1 MPELNERLAKAVRNR
16 MDELGVS
23 QATGQGRGG
32 PSTTSLTKITSGAG
46 YIQGSQLGKLD
57 AGLQW
62 PSGTAA
68 RILRGGSTLTTIA
81 DVSDEELLAEV
92 ARRMQGRPNEAG
104 NAEAEESPGEAVTP
118 NVTPEAQTL
127 AARRG
132 DSRGKSLHARLDDLE
147 GA

>member
-1 MPELNERLAKAVRNR
+1 

-32 PSTTSLTKITSGAG
+32 PSTTSLTKITSGTG

-62 PSGTAA
+62 PSGAAA

-92 ARRMQGRPNEAG
+92 ARRMQGRPDEAG
-104 NAEAEESPGEAVTP
+104 NATAEESPDEAVTP
-118 NVTPEAQTL
+118 NVTPETQILTV
-127 AARRG
+127 RRG
-132 DSRGKSLHARLDDLE
+132 RSRGKALREQLDQPGEEPQGD
-147 GA
+147 

>member
-1 MPELNERLAKAVRNR
+1 

-23 QATGQGRGG
+23 QATVQGRGG

-46 YIQGSQLGKLD
+46 HIQGSQLGKLD

-68 RILRGGSTLTTIA
+68 RILRGGSTLTSIA

-104 NAEAEESPGEAVTP
+104 NAEAEESPDEAVTP
-118 NVTPEAQTL
+118 NVTPETQTL
-127 AARRG
+127 TVRRG
-132 DSRGKSLHARLDDLE
+132 RSRGKALREQLDQLRE
-147 GA
+147 ESQGG

>member
-23 QATGQGRGG
+23 QATVQGRGG

-68 RILRGGSTLTTIA
+68 RILRGGSTLTSIA

-92 ARRMQGRPNEAG
+92 ARRMQGRPNGAG
-104 NAEAEESPGEAVTP
+104 NAEAEKSSGEAVTP
-118 NVTPEAQTL
+118 NVTPESQILTV
-127 AARRG
+127 RRG
-132 DSRGKSLHARLDDLE
+132 RSRGKALRE
-147 GA
+147 